1 MSTNGEKPQDE
12 IKRALVVMAHP
23 DDPEFGAGGTTAKW
37 SREGADVIYVIV
49 TDGSKGSDDPTMTW
63 EKLIPIRQGEQ
74 RAAAEVLGVK
84 EVIFLKNRDGELV
97 NNLEVRRDI
106 CREVRRWR
114 PDVVLTHDPTTRYGF
129 PGFVNHNDHRATG
142 DATLDAI
149 FPAAGNRLY
158 FPELLAQGYE
168 PHHVKRV
175 LLTGNPNPDF
185 FVDITDTVET
195 KIESLRQHKSQIKD
209 IEGLAK
215 RMLERHAKIG
225 EAQNMKYAEGFRQ
238 LKVG

>member
-1 MSTNGEKPQDE
+1 MSTNGEKPKDE
-12 IKRALVVMAHP
+12 VKLALVVMAHP
-23 DDPEFGAGGTTAKW
+23 DDPEFGAGGTAAKW
-37 SREGADVIYVIV
+37 SRDGAAVVYVIV

-63 EKLIPIRQGEQ
+63 EKLIVLRQQEQ
-74 RAAAEVLGVK
+74 RTAAAVLGVK
-84 EVIFLKNRDGELV
+84 EVVFLTHRDGELM

-106 CREVRRWR
+106 CREVRRWK
-114 PDVVLTHDPTTRYGF
+114 PDVVFTHDPTTRYGF
-129 PGFVNHNDHRATG
+129 PGFVNHGDHRATG

-158 FPELLAQGYE
+158 FPELVAQGFE
-168 PHHVKRV
+168 PHKVTRV

-185 FVDITDTVET
+185 FVDISDTIET

-215 RMLERHAKIG
+215 RMMERHAKIG
-225 EAQNMKYAEGFRQ
+225 EAQNMKFAEGFKQ